1 MNLTRTFATTGRV
14 LSQIRHDP
22 RTIGLLLV
30 VPSLLIGLVAWMFTD
45 TDVFASIGPAM
56 LALFPFVVMFLVT
69 SIATLRE
76 RRSGTLERLFSLPLG
91 KGDFILGYALAFGLL
106 AVFQTAI
113 AVSFAVWVCG
123 LEIEGSIWLL
133 FAVTVADA
141 LLGTALG
148 LLASAF
154 ARTEFQVVQFM
165 PLLVFPQILL
175 GGIFIPTDQLPE
187 GLEAISG
194 WLPLT
199 YAIEALTAVANDSED
214 AAWIVSKL
222 LVVVAWIIGS
232 IVLGS
237 VTLRRRTP

>member
-1 MNLTRTFATTGRV
+1 MTPMRTLATAGRV
-14 LSQIRHDP
+14 LTQIRHDP

-30 VPSLLIGLVAWMFTD
+30 VPSLLIGLVAWIFTD
-45 TDVFASIGPAM
+45 TDVFADIGPAM
-56 LALFPFVVMFLVT
+56 IALFPFIVMFLVT

-76 RRSGTLERLFSLPLG
+76 RRSGTLERLFSMPLG

-106 AVFQTAI
+106 AIFQTAI
-113 AVSFAVWVCG
+113 AVSWAVWVCG

-133 FAVTVADA
+133 FAVAVSDA

-165 PLLVFPQILL
+165 PVLVFPQILL
-175 GGIFIPTDQLPE
+175 GGIFLPRDQLPE
-187 GLEAISG
+187 ALQAIG
-194 WLPLT
+194 DALPLSF
-199 YAIEALTAVANDSED
+199 AIDALTAVADGSED
-214 AAWIVSKL
+214 AAWIWGKV
-222 LVVVAWIIGS
+222 LVIGAWIVGS

-237 VTLRRRTP
+237 ITLRRRTP

>member
-1 MNLTRTFATTGRV
+1 MNLIRTFATTGRV
-14 LSQIRHDP
+14 LTQIRHDP

-30 VPSLLIGLVAWMFTD
+30 VPSLLIGLVAWIFTD
-45 TDVFASIGPAM
+45 TDTFASIGPAM
-56 LALFPFVVMFLVT
+56 IALFPFIVMFLVT

-76 RRSGTLERLFSLPLG
+76 RRSGTLERLFSMPMG

-133 FAVTVADA
+133 FAVAVSDA

-175 GGIFIPTDQLPE
+175 GGIFIPRDQLPE
-187 GLEAISG
+187 GLEIISD
-194 WLPLT
+194 WLPLS
-199 YAIEALTAVANDSED
+199 YAIDALQAVAGDTESAE
-214 AAWIVSKL
+214 WIMARIL
-222 LVVVAWIIGS
+222 AIGAWIIGS

>member
-1 MNLTRTFATTGRV
+1 MNLARTFATTGRV

-45 TDVFASIGPAM
+45 TDVFATIGPAM
-56 LALFPFVVMFLVT
+56 LALFPFIVMFLVT

-76 RRSGTLERLFSLPLG
+76 RRSGTLERLFSMPLG
-91 KGDFILGYALAFGLL
+91 KGDFILGYALAFGFL
-106 AVFQTAI
+106 AIFQTAI

-123 LEIEGSIWLL
+123 LEIEGSLWLL
-133 FAVTVADA
+133 FAVAICDA

-154 ARTEFQVVQFM
+154 ARTEFQVVQFL
-165 PLLVFPQILL
+165 PVFVFPQVLL
-175 GGIFIPTDQLPE
+175 GGIFLPTDQLPA

-199 YAIEALTAVANDSED
+199 YAIDALNAVSTGDED
-214 AAWIVSKL
+214 AEWIAMKL
-222 LVVVAWIIGS
+222 LVVVAWIVGS

-237 VTLRRRTP
+237 ITLRRRTP